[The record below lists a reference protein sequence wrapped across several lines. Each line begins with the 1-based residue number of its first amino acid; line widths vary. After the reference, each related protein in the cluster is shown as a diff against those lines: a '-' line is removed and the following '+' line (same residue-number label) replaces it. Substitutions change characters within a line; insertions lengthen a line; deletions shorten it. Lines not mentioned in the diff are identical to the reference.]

1 MKKKDYR
8 ISDYLSHIVQCI
20 QNIENHTKN
29 LTEEEFLN
37 NQLVKDAVLY
47 NFAIMGEASNNI
59 KVVDATFLEQY
70 TYLKKVLSL
79 AYRMRNVVIHAY
91 LDVDYLLIWDTI
103 KYKLPEL
110 KSLLAKVEKI
120 SVSCSS

>member
-1 MKKKDYR
+1 M
-8 ISDYLSHIVQCI
+8 
-20 QNIENHTKN
+20 
-29 LTEEEFLN
+29 N

-70 TYLKKVLSL
+70 TDLKKVLSL

-91 LDVDYLLIWDTI
+91 LDVDYLLIWDTV

-110 KSLLAKVEKI
+110 KNLLAKVENKRTMQFMI
-120 SVSCSS
+120 RSLLYSQNSIGLFIKKLKNTFRK